1 MIGYDGFY
9 VAEVLGYSKPLNAI
23 AMHVD
28 KDDSLKWGLID
39 SKGRN
44 QQAIFIN
51 ESGLYSLV
59 LSSKLIEAH
68 AKNDMQN
75 KAAFV
80 RLTSM
85 VRDYTDSNGVVHY
98 NTEMRLTNWELL

>member
-1 MIGYDGFY
+1 MEIIAKITKVGAVNERQYTNKQTGAVETFKSVGVWLYRGGDLIY
-9 VAEVLGYSKPLNAI
+9 AEAVQETA
-23 AMHVD
+23 
-28 KDDSLKWGLID
+28 
-39 SKGRN
+39 
-44 QQAIFIN
+44 
-51 ESGLYSLV
+51 
-59 LSSKLIEAH
+59 SKLIEAQ

-75 KAAFV
+75 RAAFV